1 MCWKTFRDDVF
12 VSWNQS
18 WKSRISFL
26 YFIHSIDTTGKIKF
40 TVPVANEYILEFL
53 YLSWNLNEQK
63 TSVLLFMPSLRIALR
78 MCFILHVILKRNM
91 NNIPK
96 GIALKLSRISISD
109 EKLGMRSD
117 DYQN

>member
-63 TSVLLFMPSLRIALR
+63 TSVLLFMPSLRIVLR